1 MRSER
6 PPFVGRFAVALA
18 ATAVTTA
25 VAAAVLGWRAALPHE
40 YWQSGLRRLVVL
52 LAVERFDA
60 WAPWAA
66 AVALAGA
73 LVLGGLA
80 WTPRPRRVR
89 LAGALLLGVG
99 LLRGA
104 VALGAWRAAQ
114 GPNLLLISID
124 TLRADR
130 LGTWGYPLPTS
141 PTLDRRLAGEGVT
154 FLDTWSQSPKT
165 TPSHMT
171 MLTALY
177 PCAHGIGLWWG
188 DRPAHV
194 LNPAAHTLAEVLR
207 NAGFSTAAFT
217 GGAHMDGSRGFDHGF
232 QVYEDKGGGTELG
245 RALRWLKHHHRER
258 FFLFFHTYQI
268 HDPYLPPPELVREFG
283 DGYQGPILDTVKQL
297 RRGDAPYEEQSKRF
311 WASVDRTKPADV
323 EFVQRLYAAGIRNMD
338 ATTLAPLL
346 DALRQWDVE
355 RDTLVV
361 FTSDHGEAFDEH
373 GVFLHDDLYRGTLH
387 VPLVLRFPGRL
398 PAGKRVDARA
408 RLVDVM
414 PTILDLLGVPASDG
428 MQGRS
433 LVPFVRE
440 DGGGRDA
447 PSEFDDSPRAH
458 PFESLRAGPFSYI
471 LEGTREQLFD
481 LGTDP
486 GETTD
491 LAAAQPDT
499 LTTFRTARALRLEE
513 CKRLAALYGPVG
525 AGVAPTDERVKQ
537 LRALGYV
544 E

>member
-1 MRSER
+1 VPDVRS
-6 PPFVGRFAVALA
+6 PFLARVEIALAPAAVA
-18 ATAVTTA
+18 TAI
-25 VAAAVLGWRAALPHE
+25 AAVVSGWRAAVPHE

-52 LAVERFDA
+52 GAVERFDA

-66 AVALAGA
+66 GAAVLGA
-73 LVLGGLA
+73 LVLGLFA
-80 WTPRPRRVR
+80 WTPRPRRAR
-89 LAGALLLGVG
+89 LAGAFLLGVIF
-99 LLRGA
+99 LRVA
-104 VALGAWRAAQ
+104 VAVGAWRAAQ

-130 LGTWGYPLPTS
+130 LGPWGYPLPTS

-177 PCAHGIGLWWG
+177 PCVHGIGLWWG

-217 GGAHMDGSRGFDHGF
+217 GGAHMDRRRGFDHGF

-245 RALRWLKHHHRER
+245 RALSWLKHHRRER

-268 HDPYLPPPELVREFG
+268 HDPYLPPPDLVREFG
-283 DGYQGPILDTVKQL
+283 DGYQGPILDTMKHL
-297 RRGDAPYEEQSKRF
+297 RRGEGPYEEQSKRF
-311 WASVDRTKPADV
+311 WASVDRTRPADV
-323 EFVQRLYAAGIRNMD
+323 AFIQRLYAAGIRNMD
-338 ATTLAPLL
+338 ATTLTRLL
-346 DALRQWDVE
+346 DALAQWDLE

-387 VPLVLRFPGRL
+387 VPLVMRFPGHL
-398 PAGKRVDARA
+398 PAGKRIEARA
-408 RLVDVM
+408 RLVDLM
-414 PTILDLLGVPASDG
+414 PTVLDLLGVPASAG

-433 LVPFVRE
+433 LVPFVH
-440 DGGGRDA
+440 DDATGRDA
-447 PSEFDDSPRAH
+447 PSEYDDSPRAH
-458 PFESLRAGPFSYI
+458 PFESLRAGPYSYI

-481 LGTDP
+481 LGADP

-491 LAAAQPDT
+491 LAAGQPET
-499 LTTFRTARALRLEE
+499 LVTFRTARATRLDE
-513 CKRLAALYGPVG
+513 CKRLAAVYGPTGGDVM
-525 AGVAPTDERVKQ
+525 PTDERVRQ